1 MGIVHPTHRP
11 VKPDVLQPERT
22 AAPRPRPPGVYVIT
36 TTRSY
41 VMPQSTKTNDQ
52 ATSVEGAFAA
62 LPFTILLTSGVAF
75 LLASSTGALPLFTLL
90 ALLVGQA
97 FALAASGVGERRGP
111 AKVAPAGPAAEFGGV
126 PEEAV
131 REALQQ
137 AQDQVDDTE
146 ADRYVVVGAMG
157 RLTVRQELP
166 TIPGTAFIL
175 VRQDG
180 GVLLGEVA
188 GGDLGSALRR
198 HEEGALLAGA
208 EEE

>member
-1 MGIVHPTHRP
+1 MAKSTNPNG
-11 VKPDVLQPERT
+11 EAS
-22 AAPRPRPPGVYVIT
+22 AAD
-36 TTRSY
+36 
-41 VMPQSTKTNDQ
+41 N
-52 ATSVEGAFAA
+52 AFAA
-62 LPFTILLTSGVAF
+62 LPYTMLLTSGVAF
-75 LLASSTGALPLFTLL
+75 LLASSTGALPLFPLL

-111 AKVAPAGPAAEFGGV
+111 VGAAPAGPAAEFGGV

-137 AQDQVDDTE
+137 AQEQVDETE

-175 VRQDG
+175 VRSDG
-180 GVLLGEVA
+180 GVMLGEVA

-208 EEE
+208 EGD